1 MNQEEAIKLLNEML
15 LQCDFSDQYGDIS
28 DSEPYV
34 EAVKFAEDRIQALEN
49 IKQEIKEL
57 KMKVSSESHNYL
69 VGYISALSVVEGIIA
84 KEEIAIKNIH

>member
-15 LQCDFSDQYGDIS
+15 LQCDFSDQYGDMI

-34 EAVKFAEDRIQALEN
+34 EAVKFAESRIQALEN

-57 KMKVSSESHNYL
+57 KIKVSSESHNYL
-69 VGYISALSVVEGIIA
+69 VGYINMHPSMER
-84 KEEIAIKNIH
+84 